1 MAYLHGSAA
10 KLFCDN
16 HRPPL
21 RKSRRDADL
30 RAMSTTVIDV
40 SLQNNVIANAEAYL
54 KDNEPPAGMLTE
66 KGGQLVEI
74 DVLSALG
81 LHFWRRV
88 RDHAFKDKNSASYK
102 KGGFNRAAPLTD
114 FVLTNEEHA
123 AWEALYGEPFGQ
135 TPLIVRKSKK
145 QTEPRNDFVS
155 SATAIFGAT
164 NDIGPRVFATGT
176 TSYVGV
182 PHQFLVAERLEH
194 SFTSL
199 FNDWEVDMQL
209 AGDDDDADAIAR
221 QFVDERIEHVE
232 ALSAL
237 FSKAAKRGFVH
248 GDGHSN
254 NIMYTDN
261 PDGSVKMRFIDLD
274 SEFLFVDTTARYI
287 AECIYVAQLAMTIIQ
302 LASLLD
308 GDTRLRKAL
317 AQAFNALP
325 ESPLARF
332 LKRQD
337 AVFNC
342 EHDLRGRKALDT
354 VLYFFTS
361 RLKMKE
367 NKDLKR
373 LLKVSVYDT
382 PGAVTW
388 QQIVA
393 AAFRDVAPR
402 LIFER

>member
-1 MAYLHGSAA
+1 
-10 KLFCDN
+10 
-16 HRPPL
+16 
-21 RKSRRDADL
+21 
-30 RAMSTTVIDV
+30 MSNTVIDV
-40 SLQNNVIANAEAYL
+40 SLQNNVIENALAYL
-54 KDNEPPAGMLTE
+54 QDNEPPAGMLTE

-74 DVLSALG
+74 DVMSALG

-88 RDHAFKDKNSASYK
+88 RDHAFKDKNNDDYK
-102 KGGFNRAAPLTD
+102 KGGYNRAAPLTN
-114 FVLTNEEHA
+114 FVLTNEEQA

-145 QTEPRNDFVS
+145 ETEPRDDFVS
-155 SATAIFGAT
+155 SATTIFGAT

-182 PHQFLVAERLEH
+182 THQFLVAERLEH
-194 SFTSL
+194 SLTSL
-199 FNDWEVDMQL
+199 FDDWEVDMQL
-209 AGDDDDADAIAR
+209 AGDADDAAAIAR

-237 FSKAAKRGFVH
+237 FSKAANKGFVH
-248 GDGHSN
+248 GDGHSS

-274 SEFLFVDTTARYI
+274 SEFLFVDTTARFI
-287 AECIYVAQLAMTIIQ
+287 AECIYIAQLAITIIQ
-302 LASLLD
+302 LTSLLD

-317 AQAFNALP
+317 AEAFNALP

-332 LKRQD
+332 LNRQD

-342 EHDLRGRKALDT
+342 EHDLRGRKALDV
-354 VLYFFTS
+354 VLHFFTS
-361 RLKMKE
+361 RLRRE
-367 NKDLKR
+367 HFKR

-388 QQIVA
+388 PQIVA